1 MQLIFL
7 RYPHS
12 KNAVQQLVSAR
23 HRKPRHC
30 FEDNAKGLL
39 DNANYEVMMGE
50 YQAEQADLSAKL
62 AGIRSRLAEKA
73 DYAEQLEKLQAA
85 VRECSNI
92 TELTPLILNKLIDR
106 IKVGSQEVVERQKQQ
121 QVTLV
126 WRFAGEVCM
135 LTLPPH
141 MGRRE
146 ELI

>member
-12 KNAVQQLVSAR
+12 KTAVQQLVSAR

-30 FEDNAKGLL
+30 FE

-141 MGRRE
+141 MGRKE